1 MLDPTYF
8 NLIKLIISTAVLS
21 YLLNILQIHSFL
33 FISYY
38 YCLNLELQNSLDY
51 WNHLILAPLLQS
63 SSL

>member
-51 WNHLILAPLLQS
+51 
-63 SSL
+63 